1 MIKKILSKRKYLAE
15 LMFLFK
21 IDLSRL
27 ISKLSLISGSN
38 LLFLF
43 VKIVNSTKD
52 EMLLQLKRWLQIEV
66 YFDGLVFLNVKGNI
80 PICSPDLTFK
90 CLSVSS

>member
-90 CLSVSS
+90 CLSISS